1 MKILSVEQIRQ
12 ADAYSIQ
19 NEPIA
24 SIDLMERAAQKLF
37 EWLYKRVSGDRVV
50 KIFCGMGNN
59 GGDGLALARLLF
71 QHDIVPQV
79 FIVYCSGQMS
89 PDCDVNCR
97 RLENETQV
105 PIFEIHS
112 EDDFPKINPN
122 DLVVDALFGSGLN
135 RPIEGVAADLIFYL
149 NQTSA
154 ISVAIDIPSGL
165 FADRPSTAGAIFKAD
180 YTLTFQFPKLAF
192 LFPENDAYVGRFE
205 VLDIA
210 LHPRF
215 VDEVATA
222 DFYTT
227 LSMVRPL
234 LHART
239 KYSHKGTYGHALLIA
254 GSSGKTGAALLAAK
268 SCLRAG
274 VGLLS
279 VHLPKDAVLSLQV
292 AVPEAMVDAD
302 VAHDCFSGLG
312 DLGAYSAIGVG
323 PGIGRS
329 DATAKALKLLIQ
341 DAQVPLLLDAD
352 ALNILSEKPSW
363 LPFLPAKTILTPH
376 IKEFERIA
384 GKCTDSFERLERQRA
399 LSVKHGLV
407 IVLKGAHTS
416 ITFPNGSCFFN
427 TTGNPGMAT
436 AGSGDVL
443 TGIILSLLA
452 QRHAPEEASLIGVY
466 LHGLAGDLA
475 AETVGMDALIAG
487 DIADNL
493 GKAYLQLRSK

>member
-12 ADAYSIQ
+12 ADAYTIQ

-24 SIDLMERAAQKLF
+24 SLDLMERAAQRLF
-37 EWLYKRVSGDRVV
+37 EWLYKRVSGDRIV

-59 GGDGLALARLLF
+59 GGDGFALARLLF
-71 QHDIVPQV
+71 QHDVVPQV
-79 FIVYCSGQMS
+79 FIVYGASQMS
-89 PDCDVNCR
+89 PDCDANCR

-112 EDDFPKINPN
+112 EDDFPMVTAN
-122 DLVVDALFGSGLN
+122 DIVVDALFGSGLN

-149 NQTSA
+149 NQTPA
-154 ISVAIDIPSGL
+154 ISVAVDIPSGL
-165 FADRPSTAGAIFKAD
+165 FADRPSAVGAIFKAD

-210 LHPRF
+210 LHPQF
-215 VDEVATA
+215 IEEVTTA

-227 LSMVRPL
+227 QSMVKPL
-234 LHART
+234 LHVRT

-254 GSSGKTGAALLAAK
+254 GSKGKTGAALLAAK

-279 VHLPKDAVLSLQV
+279 VHLPDEAALPLLV

-302 VAHDCFSGLG
+302 AAETCFSGYG

-323 PGIGRS
+323 PGLGRS
-329 DATAKALKLLIQ
+329 EHTAQALKRLIQ
-341 DAQVPLLLDAD
+341 DVSVPLLMDAD
-352 ALNILSEKPSW
+352 ALNILAENPSW
-363 LPFLPAKTILTPH
+363 LHFLPAKTILTPH

-384 GKCTDSFERLERQRA
+384 GKASDSFDRLDRQRA
-399 LSVKHGLV
+399 MSMKFGIV
-407 IVLKGAHTS
+407 IVLKGPHTS
-416 ITFPNGSCFFN
+416 VTFPNGSCFFN
-427 TTGNPGMAT
+427 TTGNPGLAT

-452 QRHAPEEASLIGVY
+452 QRYSPEEAAVAGVY
-466 LHGLAGDLA
+466 LHGLAGDIA
-475 AETVGMDALIAG
+475 AETIGMDAMIAS
-487 DIADNL
+487 DVTDHI